1 MVILTALI
9 VLALYGLNRGADVLI
24 ARQRAK
30 YVIQRPARSTASR
43 PPARRPQS
51 APDDLYNVAEASA
64 AYAAALIKAAR
75 AEQDP
80 CKRAKMQLQAAKL
93 SAQASK
99 LADTADII
107 QDSAPRA

>member
-1 MVILTALI
+1 MIILTAI
-9 VLALYGLNRGADVLI
+9 IILALYGLNRGVDVLI

-30 YVIQRPARSTASR
+30 YITQRKAHHTAIR
-43 PPARRPQS
+43 APTRRPQS
-51 APDDLYNVAEASA
+51 SPDDLYNVAEASA
-64 AYAAALIKAAR
+64 TYAAALLKAAR
-75 AEQDP
+75 TEQDQ

-107 QDSAPRA
+107 QDLAPRT

>member
-1 MVILTALI
+1 MIILTALI
-9 VLALYGLNRGADVLI
+9 ILALYGLNRGADVLI
-24 ARQRAK
+24 ARQRTK

-64 AYAAALIKAAR
+64 TYAAALLKAAY
-75 AEQDP
+75 AERDQ

-107 QDSAPRA
+107 QDSAPRT

>member
-1 MVILTALI
+1 MIILTALI
-9 VLALYGLNRGADVLI
+9 ILALYGLNRGVDVLI

-30 YVIQRPARSTASR
+30 YVAQRTQRNRIRAPT
-43 PPARRPQS
+43 RRPQS
-51 APDDLYNVAEASA
+51 SPDDLYNVAEASA
-64 AYAAALIKAAR
+64 TYAAALLKAAR
-75 AEQDP
+75 TEQDQ

-107 QDSAPRA
+107 QDSAPRT

>member
-1 MVILTALI
+1 MIILTAI
-9 VLALYGLNRGADVLI
+9 IILALYGLNRGADVLI

-30 YVIQRPARSTASR
+30 YVAQRTQRSGIRAPT
-43 PPARRPQS
+43 RRPQS
-51 APDDLYNVAEASA
+51 SPDDLYNVAEASA
-64 AYAAALIKAAR
+64 TYAAALLKAAR
-75 AEQDP
+75 TEQDQ

-107 QDSAPRA
+107 QDLAPRT